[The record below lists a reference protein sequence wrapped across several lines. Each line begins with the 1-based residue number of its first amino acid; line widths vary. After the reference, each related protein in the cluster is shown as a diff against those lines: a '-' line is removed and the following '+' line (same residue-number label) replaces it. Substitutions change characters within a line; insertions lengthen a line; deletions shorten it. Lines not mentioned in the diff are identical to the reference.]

1 MECEKCKIQLIDFQ
15 QSEIK
20 IKLPNETIDIPI
32 SREEFEELCEKKN
45 YWKKIENLINYCVE
59 DADLELED
67 IKEIVFIGESIKI
80 PKVKEIIKKIFP
92 NVNINDS
99 LNPDEIV
106 AKGAAIQAKMIING
120 STKGFTDVTN
130 YSLGTDLIDG
140 KFSCII
146 PKNSNILIS
155 ISENYVLFLIIKL
168 ELILEYMKVKIKNI
182 KKIIN

>member
-99 LNPDEIV
+99 LNP
-106 AKGAAIQAKMIING
+106 
-120 STKGFTDVTN
+120 
-130 YSLGTDLIDG
+130 
-140 KFSCII
+140 
-146 PKNSNILIS
+146 
-155 ISENYVLFLIIKL
+155 
-168 ELILEYMKVKIKNI
+168 
-182 KKIIN
+182 KK

>member
-45 YWKKIENLINYCVE
+45 YWKEIENLIKLCL
-59 DADLELED
+59 LESLQ
-67 IKEIVFIGESIKI
+67 KI

-99 LNPDEIV
+99 LNPKEIV
-106 AKGAAIQAKMIING
+106 TKGAAIQAKMIMNG

-146 PKNSNILIS
+146 PKNSNIL
-155 ISENYVLFLIIKL
+155 NRYQ
-168 ELILEYMKVKIKNI
+168 KIMYCF
-182 KKIIN
+182 